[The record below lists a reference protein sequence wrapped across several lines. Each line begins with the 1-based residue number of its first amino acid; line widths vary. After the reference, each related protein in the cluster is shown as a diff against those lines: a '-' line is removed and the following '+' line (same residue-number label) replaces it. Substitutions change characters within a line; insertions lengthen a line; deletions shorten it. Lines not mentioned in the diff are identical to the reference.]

1 MQFDLCDSPEFVKYI
16 FSKNLH
22 QVLFQLPFVG
32 IFISHLSVL
41 DTKEIMFLVFKGKK
55 VPKVGDR
62 FEDEKLLK
70 KFAKV
75 KLMIENSITV
85 RFSL

>member
-1 MQFDLCDSPEFVKYI
+1 
-16 FSKNLH
+16 
-22 QVLFQLPFVG
+22 
-32 IFISHLSVL
+32 
-41 DTKEIMFLVFKGKK
+41 MFLVFKGKK